1 MTGLT
6 SVEIAEE
13 LAEREGVCVRPL
25 LREVTDQE
33 TGQVERLTLPCGST
47 RASVCPSCAE
57 RARRLRMH
65 QCSEGWHLSDDPLRE
80 PSAAPSGRRTERRV
94 RSTRRRSDAAGLP
107 RVAAEQRSV
116 GRAFTAPNGR
126 TYRPSMFVTLT
137 LGSYGRVVPGSGY
150 PVDPRRYDYRR
161 AAIEALLFPRL
172 FDRWMQNLRRC
183 AGYRVQYFGAI
194 EPQRRLAPH
203 IHLAIRG
210 AIPREVIREV
220 TRATYVQV
228 WWPSFEVPRYVDEP
242 PVWDRSTMAYCDP
255 TTRAELPTWDD
266 AVDALEEPTVVLGF
280 GDQLDIQGLLG
291 DSADSDRR
299 VRYLTKYLTKS
310 VSDAYVDEDGP
321 VPAYEAHTDRLHD
334 EVRWLPCSPEC
345 ANWLRYG
352 VQPRHASPG
361 LAPGRCAS
369 RAHDRENLG
378 LGGRRVQVSRHWTGK
393 TLRGHRADRAAVVR
407 AVLAEA
413 GIEAPAV
420 DRLAAGTAQGDA
432 AARFVWARPIVGASD
447 FVAAI
452 LDSVVERRR
461 WRLEYELARQ
471 AVRAGPVDTHSATA
485 PPRSPDRQP
494 SLVAGVAVQGER
506 SESRSD
512 RRPFTAASATTPWAD
527 GRPRPKHQSRST
539 T

>member
-13 LAEREGVCVRPL
+13 LAERGGVCVRPL

-33 TGQVERLTLPCGST
+33 NGRAERLTLPCGST

-65 QCSEGWHLSDDPLRE
+65 QCSEGWHLSEDPLRE
-80 PSAAPSGRRTERRV
+80 PSAAPATNRTERRV
-94 RSTRRRSDAAGLP
+94 RSTRRRIDAADLP

-137 LGSYGRVVPGSGY
+137 LGSYGRVVPGKGY
-150 PVDPRRYDYRR
+150 PVDPDRYDYRR
-161 AAIEALLFPRL
+161 AAVEALLFPRL

-210 AIPREVIREV
+210 AIPRGLIREV
-220 TRATYVQV
+220 TRATYVQM
-228 WWPSFEVPRYVDEP
+228 WWPSFEVPLYVDEP
-242 PVWDRSTMAYCDP
+242 PVWDRRKLAYCDP
-255 TTRAELPTWDD
+255 ATRAELPKWDD
-266 AVDALEEPTVVLGF
+266 AVDALDEPTAVLGF
-280 GDQLDIQGLLG
+280 GNQLDIQGLLG
-291 DSADSDRR
+291 HSVDSDRR
-299 VRYLTKYLTKS
+299 VRYLAKYLTKS
-310 VSDAYVDEDGP
+310 VSEAYVDEDGP
-321 VPAYEAHTDRLHD
+321 DPAYEAHIDRLHD
-334 EVRWLPCSPEC
+334 DVRWLPCSPEC

-361 LAPGRCAS
+361 LVPGRCAS

-420 DRLAAGTAQGDA
+420 DRLAARPTDEDA
-432 AARFVWARPIVGASD
+432 GPRFVWESVRVTAQEYA
-447 FVAAI
+447 AAI
-452 LDSVVERRR
+452 IGSVVERRR

-471 AVRAGPVDTHSATA
+471 SVRAGPVDTHSATA

-494 SLVAGVAVQGER
+494 SPVAGVAVQGER

-512 RRPFTAASATTPWAD
+512 RRPLTAASASTPWAD
-527 GRPRPKHQSRST
+527 GRPRPQHRSRST